1 MNNNPLKELRTYG
14 QSIWLDN
21 IRRDLIASGGLQKL
35 IDDDGIRGVTSNP
48 SIFEKAII
56 GSDDYDH
63 SLMLLRAEG
72 KLIPEILE
80 GLSIQDIQMAADVF
94 KPVFDDSEGE
104 DGFISLEVSPLLADK
119 EEETVEAVLDLYKR
133 VARENVMIKV
143 PATAAGIRAH
153 ERLTA
158 MAIST
163 NMTLIFSL
171 ETYQAVAEAY
181 IKGLK
186 QLDDNRQPLGSVRS
200 VASVFVSRID
210 TEADK
215 AIAALLEV
223 EKDPKKTDQLKSL
236 AGKIAV
242 SNAKM
247 IYASFKTLFQD
258 DAFAEL
264 KKLGAHVQ
272 RPLWASTGTKNPAYS
287 DVLYIEELIGPHTV
301 NTVPPATLD
310 AFRDHGKIRSSIE
323 EEVDAA
329 ALSLKTLSAVGID
342 LQKITTQLQDAGVEA
357 FADSYRNLIAALT
370 EKQEKLVD
378 RHRMHFG

>member
-21 IRRDLIASGGLQKL
+21 IRRDLIASGGLKKL
-35 IDDDGIRGVTSNP
+35 IDEDGIRGVTSNP
-48 SIFEKAII
+48 TIFEKAII
-56 GSDDYDH
+56 GSSDYDH

-80 GLSIQDIQMAADVF
+80 GLAIQDIQLAGDIF
-94 KPVFDDSEGE
+94 KPVFVASVGE

-119 EEETVEAVLDLYKR
+119 EEETVAAVLDLYKR

-171 ETYQAVAEAY
+171 ETYQAVAQAY

-215 AIAALLEV
+215 RIAAMLEA
-223 EKDPKKTDQLKSL
+223 EKDPAQVSQLKSL
-236 AGKIAV
+236 VGKIAV
-242 SNAKM
+242 ANAKM

-258 DAFAEL
+258 ARFLEL
-264 KKLGAHVQ
+264 KKRGPHKQ

-287 DVLYIEELIGPHTV
+287 DVLYVEELIGPHTV
-301 NTVPPATLD
+301 NTVPPATMD

-323 EEVDAA
+323 EEVDDAA
-329 ALSLKTLSAVGID
+329 RTLKKLATAGID
-342 LQKITTQLQDAGVEA
+342 LQEITAQLQEAGVKA
-357 FADSYRNLIAALT
+357 FADSYRNLIDALT

>member
-1 MNNNPLKELRTYG
+1 MNNNPIKELRTYG

-21 IRRDLIASGGLQKL
+21 IRRDLITSGGLQKL
-35 IDDDGIRGVTSNP
+35 IDEDGIRGVTSNP
-48 SIFEKAII
+48 TIFEKAII
-56 GSDDYDH
+56 GSSDYDD
-63 SLMLLRAEG
+63 SLMRLRAEG

-80 GLSIQDIQMAADVF
+80 GLSIQDIQMAADIF
-94 KPVFDDSEGE
+94 KLVFDDSEGE
-104 DGFISLEVSPLLADK
+104 DGFISLEVSPLLANK
-119 EEETVEAVLDLYKR
+119 EDETVEAVLDLYKR

-171 ETYQAVAEAY
+171 ETYQAVAQAY
-181 IKGLK
+181 INGLK
-186 QLDDNRQPLGSVRS
+186 QLDDHRQPLGVVRS
-200 VASVFVSRID
+200 VASVFVSRVD

-215 AIAALLEV
+215 AIAVTLES
-223 EKDPKKTDQLKSL
+223 EKDPAKVSKLKL
-236 AGKIAV
+236 LEGKIAV
-242 SNAKM
+242 ANAKM
-247 IYASFKTLFQD
+247 IYASFKTLFEAD
-258 DAFAEL
+258 SFLEL
-264 KKLGAHVQ
+264 KKRGAHFQ

-287 DVLYIEELIGPHTV
+287 DVLYLEELIGPHTV
-301 NTVPPATLD
+301 NTVPPATMD

-329 ALSLKTLSAVGID
+329 KRTLQTLAESGID
-342 LQKITTQLQDAGVEA
+342 LQKITAQLQDAGVMA
-357 FADSYRNLIAALT
+357 FADSYRNLITALT

-378 RHRMHFG
+378 SHRMHFG